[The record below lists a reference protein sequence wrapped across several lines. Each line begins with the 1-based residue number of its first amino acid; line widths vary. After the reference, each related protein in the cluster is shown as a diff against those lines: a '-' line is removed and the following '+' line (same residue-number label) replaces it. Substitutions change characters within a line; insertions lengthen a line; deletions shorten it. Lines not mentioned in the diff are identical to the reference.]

1 MNRHSEIVTV
11 GGVSIETYVDGNGP
25 AVVVLPSSGRD
36 SGGRPSGGKPNEE
49 GCMGRC
55 PDRASPS
62 PPAVVGTFPYN
73 LLNGTAWA
81 RLLLYGN

>member
-25 AVVVLPSSGRD
+25 AVVV
-36 SGGRPSGGKPNEE
+36 RPAAGTAVVAPVAVNQNED